1 MNALIL
7 SLPLMLT
14 APAGSSGGAAGGSMA
29 ISLVMFVGIIA
40 IMYFLMI
47 RPQRKKQKET
57 ERMLSAL
64 KKNDKIVT
72 IGGIRGTIVSV
83 KEQTV
88 IVKVDD
94 NVKLEFNR
102 SAIHSVVAAVP
113 AEAGEPE
120 KRENSK
126 KKK

>member
-1 MNALIL
+1 M
-7 SLPLMLT
+7 MT
-14 APAGSSGGAAGGSMA
+14 APSGSSEGAGGSMA
-29 ISLVMFVGIIA
+29 ISLVMFVGIIL

-57 ERMLSAL
+57 EKMLAAL

-72 IGGIRGTIVSV
+72 IGGIRGTIHSI

-94 NVKLEFNR
+94 NTKMEFNR
-102 SAIHSVVAAVP
+102 SAVHSVVNAVP
-113 AEAGEPE
+113 AEPE
-120 KRENSK
+120 AKEEKDNSK

>member
-1 MNALIL
+1 MNALIS
-7 SLPLMLT
+7 SLPLMMV
-14 APAGSSGGAAGGSMA
+14 PSEGAEGGSLF
-29 ISLVMFVGIIA
+29 ISLFMFAGIIL

-57 ERMLSAL
+57 EKMLAAL

-72 IGGIRGTIVSV
+72 IGGIRGTIQSV

-94 NVKLEFNR
+94 NTKLEFNR
-102 SAIHSVVAAVP
+102 SAIHSVVNAVP
-113 AEAGEPE
+113 ADADAKEDKKG
-120 KRENSK
+120 NSK
-126 KKK
+126 KK